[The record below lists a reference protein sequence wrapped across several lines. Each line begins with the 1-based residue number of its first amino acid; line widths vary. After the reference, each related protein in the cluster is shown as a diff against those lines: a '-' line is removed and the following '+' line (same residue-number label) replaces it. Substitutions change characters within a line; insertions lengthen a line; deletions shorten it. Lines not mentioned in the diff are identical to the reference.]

1 MYWVIPTLVALA
13 TTIIKEL
20 LKKNLL
26 NKSTPIQFVI
36 VFYTAMF
43 MYAQVTIDRIV
54 IPSINEFGFII
65 LSSFCYFFANIIG
78 LKVLKEL
85 RISVFKPV
93 SELSVIFVV
102 LFSML
107 FLQESFTRTQGV
119 GIVLALLP
127 IVYMSL
133 IEYYHRELD
142 IKNAAYLLVALV
154 FEAAAVMFDR
164 VVLRTVDVFTY
175 FYFLKLL
182 LIIYFALTMYTF
194 YEERITREY
203 LKKQSLLI
211 GLLAFVTTIGSY
223 AYFFA
228 IADPAAHPGAVKII
242 ISSSVIF
249 TTLAGGL
256 YFKDRHVIFKG
267 AMAAFSLIGIVIIIF
282 A

>member
-1 MYWVIPTLVALA
+1 MYWVIPTLIALG
-13 TTIIKEL
+13 TTIIKEIF
-20 LKKNLL
+20 KKNLL

-54 IPSINEFGFII
+54 IPSASEFGFIV
-65 LSSFCYFFANIIG
+65 LSSFCYFFANILG

-93 SELSVIFVV
+93 SELSVLFVV
-102 LFSML
+102 LFSTI
-107 FLQESFTRTQGV
+107 FLQESLTRTQGL
-119 GIVLALLP
+119 GIILALLP
-127 IVYMSL
+127 IVYISL
-133 IEYYHRELD
+133 IEYYDRELD
-142 IKNAAYLLVALV
+142 IKNAAYLLIALV

-164 VVLRTVDVFTY
+164 IVLRTVDVFTY
-175 FYFLKLL
+175 FYFIKLL
-182 LIIYFALTMYTF
+182 LIIYFAFTMYTF
-194 YEERITREY
+194 YEERITKDY

-228 IADPAAHPGAVKII
+228 IANPAAHPGIVKVI

-256 YFKDRHVIFKG
+256 YFKDDHILFKG
-267 AMAAFSLIGIVIIIF
+267 AMAAFSLVGIAVLIF